1 MAIFGVS
8 HERVESLRGWFA
20 SQILNLQKQQGAHYE
35 AMTKYGLRI
44 AQIEGREEATRK
56 FHESQIAEL
65 KSAVAKLS
73 ADLAEIDGNR
83 KPLIKIVGTEQPAKR
98 RNIKGK
104 QSASVRRR
112 WYIALCNQDEAV
124 KAVWEQAH
132 LKGVSMDAAA
142 LYEVTGGFRCHKGR
156 MESSILRHAASNGRY
171 GLLMIDRTRGKSA
184 NGNDQTRSLKC
195 ETLAKREH
203 IIQSELPTY
212 HALWAS
218 RAYYSEKGRKP

>member
-1 MAIFGVS
+1 MGIFGVS
-8 HERVESLRGWFA
+8 QERVESLREWFT
-20 SQILNLQKQQGAHYE
+20 SQIFDVRKQQALHYE

-56 FHESQIAEL
+56 FHESQISEL
-65 KSAVAKLS
+65 TSAVAKLS

-83 KPLIKIVGTEQPAKR
+83 KPLIEIVGTEQPAKR
-98 RNIKGK
+98 RNIKSR
-104 QSASVRRR
+104 QSASVRRG

-124 KAVWEQAH
+124 KAVWEQAQ

-156 MESSILRHAASNGRY
+156 MESSILRHTASGGRY
-171 GLLMIDRTRGKSA
+171 GLLMIDRTRGESA

-203 IIQSELPTY
+203 IIQTELPTY